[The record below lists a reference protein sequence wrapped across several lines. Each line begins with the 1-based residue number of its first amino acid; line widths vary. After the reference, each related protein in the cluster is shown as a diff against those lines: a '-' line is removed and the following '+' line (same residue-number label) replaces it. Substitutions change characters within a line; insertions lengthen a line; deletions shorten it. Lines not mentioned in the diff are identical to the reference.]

1 MNNQVNYLYK
11 VTNLITGKTITLG
24 SILELSTHTGYG
36 TGYLTTRIRPR
47 RGTGGYIIDN
57 WQIKIRKRK
66 KGENYLIDVPDQAP
80 KIDLTTSLG
89 YSILIGELNGFCYYI
104 TTEKKLQKSKIR
116 KVYSST
122 TQMKMA
128 QYPNRAY
135 SGHYGVEHLEVTE
148 QDLTLFDLE
157 KEYQEKI
164 VDWRNKAMFLDDI
177 ELVNQLIDDILIIKK
192 RKKNIKQFGRES
204 IR

>member
-1 MNNQVNYLYK
+1 MSNVINYLYT
-11 VTNLITGKTITLG
+11 VTNIITGKTVRFG

-36 TGYLTTRIRPR
+36 TGYLSTRIRPH
-47 RGTGGYIIDN
+47 RGTGSYKLDN
-57 WQIKIRKRK
+57 WEIKIRKRK
-66 KGENYLIDVPDQAP
+66 IGENYLIDKPDQAP
-80 KIDLTTSLG
+80 RIDLTTSLG

-128 QYPNRAY
+128 LYPNRAY
-135 SGHYGVEHLEVTE
+135 GGHYGVEHLEVTE
-148 QDLTLFDLE
+148 QDLALFDLE

-164 VDWRNKAMFLDDI
+164 VDWRNKPMFLDDI

-192 RKKNIKQFGRES
+192 RKKNIKQFGRVS